1 MNADLVKKALK
12 DDTDLLEIYDA
23 LWARVFTNISANKLD
38 SISELVDVLLRL
50 RKLVK

>member
-1 MNADLVKKALK
+1 MNQELIKSSLK
-12 DDTDLLEIYDA
+12 ENTDLLEIYDA
-23 LWARVFTNISANKLD
+23 LWARVYTNISANRLD